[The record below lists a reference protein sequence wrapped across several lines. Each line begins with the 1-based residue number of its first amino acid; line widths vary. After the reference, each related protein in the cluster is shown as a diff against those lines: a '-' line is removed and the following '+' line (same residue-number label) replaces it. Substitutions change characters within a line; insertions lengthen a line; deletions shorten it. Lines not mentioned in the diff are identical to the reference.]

1 MSKKKWGDLCL
12 DWQRYK
18 GEYLG
23 LIFTFICFFV
33 CIWFFAFRPISNLYE
48 EGERSELKTEILRN
62 IEGNISR
69 ISAKSKSQ
77 AEEIK
82 NRLEAIR
89 KDDGIKT
96 LESITINQDNNRFEV
111 VIVFGRD

>member
-1 MSKKKWGDLCL
+1 MNKEKWSKICL
-12 DWQRYK
+12 DWQKYG

-23 LIFTFICFFV
+23 LIFIAVCFSA
-33 CIWFFAFRPISNLYE
+33 CIWFFVFRPVSNLCE

-69 ISAKSKSQ
+69 ISAKNKSQ

-82 NRLEAIR
+82 NRLEAIK
-89 KDDGIKT
+89 KDDKIENFK
-96 LESITINQDNNRFEV
+96 SITVNQNGDRYE
-111 VIVFGRD
+111 IIIIFGRD

>member
-1 MSKKKWGDLCL
+1 MSKKRWAEICL
-12 DWQRYK
+12 DWQKYG

-23 LIFTFICFFV
+23 LIFIVICFFV

-48 EGERSELKTEILRN
+48 KSERAELKTKILRN

-82 NRLEAIR
+82 NRLEAIK
-89 KDDGIKT
+89 KDDKIENFK
-96 LESITINQDNNRFEV
+96 SITVNQNGDRYE
-111 VIVFGRD
+111 IIIIFGRD

>member
-1 MSKKKWGDLCL
+1 MNKQKWAEIKL
-12 DWQRYK
+12 DWRRYK

-23 LIFTFICFFV
+23 LIFIIICF
-33 CIWFFAFRPISNLYE
+33 CLYTWFFAFRPISNSYE

-69 ISAKSKSQ
+69 ISVKSKSQ

-82 NRLEAIR
+82 NRLEAIK
-89 KDDGIKT
+89 KDDKIENFK
-96 LESITINQDNNRFEV
+96 SITVNQNGDRYE
-111 VIVFGRD
+111 IIIIFGRD

>member
-69 ISAKSKSQ
+69 IPAKNKNQ

-82 NRLEAIR
+82 NCLEAIK
-89 KDDGIKT
+89 KDDKIENFK
-96 LESITINQDNNRFEV
+96 SITVNQNGDRYE
-111 VIVFGRD
+111 IIIIFGRD